1 MGKNER
7 GHQKMN
13 EKVVNAA
20 LLGLGTVGTGVYKVI
35 RNQEQEMTAKLGC
48 QVKITKILVRNLEK
62 AVKKVEDPSILTTN
76 WDDIAGDPSID
87 IVIELIG
94 GIEPARTYILSA
106 LKAGKNVVTA
116 NKDLI
121 AVHGKEL
128 LDAAQASHVDL
139 LFEAAVAGSIAIIRP
154 LKQCLAG
161 NHMSEV
167 MGIVNG
173 TTNFIL
179 TKMSQEA
186 AECELEKTNAAIEAV
201 TGKKT
206 EYMRPPYGAWKKE
219 MEEKTGMMAVLWN
232 VDPLDWNTDNETEI
246 VNKVVTE
253 TEENDIILLHDCY
266 LSSAKA
272 ALRII
277 DIMQAKG
284 YEFVTVDELL
294 LD

>member
-1 MGKNER
+1 MLHRLFYGIISFLCFTWLLVSWGVVSNGRIELI
-7 GHQKMN
+7 KMN
-13 EKVVNAA
+13 EETVEASYDTGGTDAQHQEKQKIALTFDDGPHPSGTPVLLDGLAERNVKV
-20 LLGLGTVGTGVYKVI
+20 TFFVI
-35 RNQEQEMTAKLGC
+35 GEN
-48 QVKITKILVRNLEK
+48 
-62 AVKKVEDPSILTTN
+62 AVKYPKLLTREAEEGH
-76 WDDIAGDPSID
+76 I
-87 IVIELIG
+87 IG
-94 GIEPARTYILSA
+94 NHTY
-106 LKAGKNVVTA
+106 
-116 NKDLI
+116 
-121 AVHGKEL
+121 
-128 LDAAQASHVDL
+128 SHVD
-139 LFEAAVAGSIAIIRP
+139 
-154 LKQCLAG
+154 
-161 NHMSEV
+161 
-167 MGIVNG
+167 
-173 TTNFIL
+173 L

-201 TGKKT
+201 TGKET

-219 MEEKTGMMAVLWN
+219 MEENTGMIAVLWN

>member
-1 MGKNER
+1 MLHRLFYGIISFFCFTWLLVSWGVVSNGRIELI
-7 GHQKMN
+7 KMN
-13 EKVVNAA
+13 EKTVEASYDTGGTDAQHQEKQKIA
-20 LLGLGTVGTGVYKVI
+20 LTFDDGPHPSGTPVLLDGLAERNVKVTFFVI
-35 RNQEQEMTAKLGC
+35 GEN
-48 QVKITKILVRNLEK
+48 
-62 AVKKVEDPSILTTN
+62 AVKYPKLLTREAEEGH
-76 WDDIAGDPSID
+76 I
-87 IVIELIG
+87 IG
-94 GIEPARTYILSA
+94 NHTY
-106 LKAGKNVVTA
+106 
-116 NKDLI
+116 
-121 AVHGKEL
+121 
-128 LDAAQASHVDL
+128 SHVD
-139 LFEAAVAGSIAIIRP
+139 
-154 LKQCLAG
+154 
-161 NHMSEV
+161 
-167 MGIVNG
+167 
-173 TTNFIL
+173 L
-179 TKMSQEA
+179 TKMSQET

-201 TGKKT
+201 TGKET

-219 MEEKTGMMAVLWN
+219 MEENTGMIAVLWN

>member
-1 MGKNER
+1 MLHRLFYGIISFLCFTWLLVSWGVVSNGRIELI
-7 GHQKMN
+7 KMN
-13 EKVVNAA
+13 EETVEASYDTGGTDAQHQEKQKIALTFDDGPHPSGTPVLLDGLAERNVKV
-20 LLGLGTVGTGVYKVI
+20 TFFVI
-35 RNQEQEMTAKLGC
+35 GEN
-48 QVKITKILVRNLEK
+48 
-62 AVKKVEDPSILTTN
+62 AVKYPKLLTREAEEGH
-76 WDDIAGDPSID
+76 I
-87 IVIELIG
+87 IG
-94 GIEPARTYILSA
+94 NHTY
-106 LKAGKNVVTA
+106 
-116 NKDLI
+116 
-121 AVHGKEL
+121 
-128 LDAAQASHVDL
+128 SHVD
-139 LFEAAVAGSIAIIRP
+139 
-154 LKQCLAG
+154 
-161 NHMSEV
+161 
-167 MGIVNG
+167 
-173 TTNFIL
+173 L

-206 EYMRPPYGAWKKE
+206 EYMRPPYGAWEKE

>member
-1 MGKNER
+1 MLHRLFYGIISFLCFTWLLVSW
-7 GHQKMN
+7 G
-13 EKVVNAA
+13 VVSN
-20 LLGLGTVGTGVYKVI
+20 G
-35 RNQEQEMTAKLGC
+35 R
-48 QVKITKILVRNLEK
+48 
-62 AVKKVEDPSILTTN
+62 
-76 WDDIAGDPSID
+76 
-87 IVIELIG
+87 IELIRMNEETVEASYNTG
-94 GIEPARTYILSA
+94 GTDAQHQEKQKIA
-106 LKAGKNVVTA
+106 LTFDDGPHPSGTPV
-116 NKDLI
+116 
-121 AVHGKEL
+121 L
-128 LDAAQASHVDL
+128 LDGLAERNVKVTFFVIGENAVKYPKLLTREAEEGHIIGNHTYSHVD
-139 LFEAAVAGSIAIIRP
+139 
-154 LKQCLAG
+154 
-161 NHMSEV
+161 
-167 MGIVNG
+167 
-173 TTNFIL
+173 L

-201 TGKKT
+201 TGKET

-219 MEEKTGMMAVLWN
+219 MEENTGMIAVLWN

>member
-1 MGKNER
+1 MLHRLFYGMISFLCFTWLLVSWGVVSNGRIELI
-7 GHQKMN
+7 KMN
-13 EKVVNAA
+13 EETVEASYDTGGTDAQHQEKQKIALTFDDGPHPSGTPVLLDGLAERNVKV
-20 LLGLGTVGTGVYKVI
+20 TFFVI
-35 RNQEQEMTAKLGC
+35 GEN
-48 QVKITKILVRNLEK
+48 
-62 AVKKVEDPSILTTN
+62 AVKYPKLLTREAEEGH
-76 WDDIAGDPSID
+76 I
-87 IVIELIG
+87 IG
-94 GIEPARTYILSA
+94 NHTY
-106 LKAGKNVVTA
+106 
-116 NKDLI
+116 
-121 AVHGKEL
+121 
-128 LDAAQASHVDL
+128 SHVDL
-139 LFEAAVAGSIAIIRP
+139 T
-154 LKQCLAG
+154 Q
-161 NHMSEV
+161 
-167 MGIVNG
+167 
-173 TTNFIL
+173 
-179 TKMSQEA
+179 MSQEA

-232 VDPLDWNTDNETEI
+232 VDPLDWKTENETEI

>member
-1 MGKNER
+1 MLHRLFYGIISFLCFTWLLVSWGVVSNGRIELI
-7 GHQKMN
+7 KMN
-13 EKVVNAA
+13 EETVEASYDTGGTDTQHQEKQKIALTFDDGPHPSGTPVLLDGLAERNVKV
-20 LLGLGTVGTGVYKVI
+20 TFFVI
-35 RNQEQEMTAKLGC
+35 GEN
-48 QVKITKILVRNLEK
+48 
-62 AVKKVEDPSILTTN
+62 AVKYP
-76 WDDIAGDPSID
+76 
-87 IVIELIG
+87 
-94 GIEPARTYILSA
+94 
-106 LKAGKNVVTA
+106 
-116 NKDLI
+116 
-121 AVHGKEL
+121 EL
-128 LDAAQASHVDL
+128 LTREAEEGHIIGNHTYSHVD
-139 LFEAAVAGSIAIIRP
+139 
-154 LKQCLAG
+154 
-161 NHMSEV
+161 
-167 MGIVNG
+167 
-173 TTNFIL
+173 L

-232 VDPLDWNTDNETEI
+232 VDPLDWKTENETEI

>member
-1 MGKNER
+1 MLHRLFYGIISFFCFTWLLVSWGVVSNGRIELI
-7 GHQKMN
+7 KMN
-13 EKVVNAA
+13 EETVEASYDTGGTDAQHQEKQKIALTFDDGPHPSGTPVLLDGLAERNVKV
-20 LLGLGTVGTGVYKVI
+20 TFFVI
-35 RNQEQEMTAKLGC
+35 GEN
-48 QVKITKILVRNLEK
+48 
-62 AVKKVEDPSILTTN
+62 AVKYPKLLTREAEEGH
-76 WDDIAGDPSID
+76 I
-87 IVIELIG
+87 IG
-94 GIEPARTYILSA
+94 NHTY
-106 LKAGKNVVTA
+106 
-116 NKDLI
+116 
-121 AVHGKEL
+121 
-128 LDAAQASHVDL
+128 SHVD
-139 LFEAAVAGSIAIIRP
+139 
-154 LKQCLAG
+154 
-161 NHMSEV
+161 
-167 MGIVNG
+167 
-173 TTNFIL
+173 L

-186 AECELEKTNAAIEAV
+186 AECDLEKTNAAIEAV

-206 EYMRPPYGAWKKE
+206 EYMRPPYGAWEKE

-232 VDPLDWNTDNETEI
+232 VDPLDWKTENETEI

>member
-1 MGKNER
+1 MLHRLFYGIISFFCFTWLLVSWGVVSNGRIELI
-7 GHQKMN
+7 KMN
-13 EKVVNAA
+13 EETVEASYDTGGTDAQHQEKQKIALTFDDGPHPSGTPVLLDGLAERNVKV
-20 LLGLGTVGTGVYKVI
+20 TFFVI
-35 RNQEQEMTAKLGC
+35 GEN
-48 QVKITKILVRNLEK
+48 
-62 AVKKVEDPSILTTN
+62 AVKYPKLLTREAEEGH
-76 WDDIAGDPSID
+76 I
-87 IVIELIG
+87 IG
-94 GIEPARTYILSA
+94 NHTY
-106 LKAGKNVVTA
+106 
-116 NKDLI
+116 
-121 AVHGKEL
+121 
-128 LDAAQASHVDL
+128 SHVDL
-139 LFEAAVAGSIAIIRP
+139 
-154 LKQCLAG
+154 
-161 NHMSEV
+161 
-167 MGIVNG
+167 
-173 TTNFIL
+173 TN
-179 TKMSQEA
+179 MSQET

-201 TGKKT
+201 TGKET

-219 MEEKTGMMAVLWN
+219 MEENTGMIAVLWN

>member
-1 MGKNER
+1 MLHRLFYGIISFFCFTWLLVSWGVVSNGRIELI
-7 GHQKMN
+7 KMN
-13 EKVVNAA
+13 EETVEASYDTGGTDAQHQEKQKIALTFDDGPHPSGTPVLLDGLAERNVKV
-20 LLGLGTVGTGVYKVI
+20 TFFVI
-35 RNQEQEMTAKLGC
+35 GEN
-48 QVKITKILVRNLEK
+48 
-62 AVKKVEDPSILTTN
+62 AVKYPKLLTREAEEGH
-76 WDDIAGDPSID
+76 I
-87 IVIELIG
+87 IG
-94 GIEPARTYILSA
+94 NHTY
-106 LKAGKNVVTA
+106 
-116 NKDLI
+116 
-121 AVHGKEL
+121 
-128 LDAAQASHVDL
+128 SHVDL
-139 LFEAAVAGSIAIIRP
+139 TR
-154 LKQCLAG
+154 
-161 NHMSEV
+161 
-167 MGIVNG
+167 
-173 TTNFIL
+173 
-179 TKMSQEA
+179 MSQET

-201 TGKKT
+201 TGKET

-219 MEEKTGMMAVLWN
+219 MEENTGMIAVLWN

>member
-1 MGKNER
+1 MLHRLFYGIISFLCFTWLLVSWGVVSNGRIELI
-7 GHQKMN
+7 KMN
-13 EKVVNAA
+13 EETVEASYDTGGTDTQHQEKQKIALTFDDGPHPSGTPVLLDGLAERNVKV
-20 LLGLGTVGTGVYKVI
+20 TFFVI
-35 RNQEQEMTAKLGC
+35 GEN
-48 QVKITKILVRNLEK
+48 
-62 AVKKVEDPSILTTN
+62 AVKYPKLLTREAEEGH
-76 WDDIAGDPSID
+76 I
-87 IVIELIG
+87 IG
-94 GIEPARTYILSA
+94 NHTY
-106 LKAGKNVVTA
+106 
-116 NKDLI
+116 
-121 AVHGKEL
+121 
-128 LDAAQASHVDL
+128 SHVD
-139 LFEAAVAGSIAIIRP
+139 
-154 LKQCLAG
+154 
-161 NHMSEV
+161 
-167 MGIVNG
+167 
-173 TTNFIL
+173 L

-232 VDPLDWNTDNETEI
+232 VDPLDWKTENETEI

>member
-1 MGKNER
+1 MLHRLFYGIISFLCFTWLLVSWGVVSNGRIELI
-7 GHQKMN
+7 KMN
-13 EKVVNAA
+13 EETVEASYDTGGTDAQHQEKQKIALTFDDGPHPSGTPILLDGLAERNVKV
-20 LLGLGTVGTGVYKVI
+20 TFFVI
-35 RNQEQEMTAKLGC
+35 GEN
-48 QVKITKILVRNLEK
+48 
-62 AVKKVEDPSILTTN
+62 AVKYPKLLTREAEEGH
-76 WDDIAGDPSID
+76 I
-87 IVIELIG
+87 IG
-94 GIEPARTYILSA
+94 NHTY
-106 LKAGKNVVTA
+106 
-116 NKDLI
+116 
-121 AVHGKEL
+121 
-128 LDAAQASHVDL
+128 SHVD
-139 LFEAAVAGSIAIIRP
+139 
-154 LKQCLAG
+154 
-161 NHMSEV
+161 
-167 MGIVNG
+167 
-173 TTNFIL
+173 L

-232 VDPLDWNTDNETEI
+232 VDPLDWKTENETEI

>member
-1 MGKNER
+1 MLHRLLYGTISFLCFTWLL
-7 GHQKMN
+7 MN
-13 EKVVNAA
+13 W
-20 LLGLGTVGTGVYKVI
+20 GVI
-35 RNQEQEMTAKLGC
+35 NNGR
-48 QVKITKILVRNLEK
+48 
-62 AVKKVEDPSILTTN
+62 
-76 WDDIAGDPSID
+76 
-87 IVIELIG
+87 IELVKMKEETVEASYDVDGANAQHQEKPKI
-94 GIEPARTYILSA
+94 ALSFDD
-106 LKAGKNVVTA
+106 GPHPSGTA
-116 NKDLI
+116 
-121 AVHGKEL
+121 VL
-128 LDAAQASHVDL
+128 LDGLAERNVKVTFFVIGENAVRYPKLLAREAEEGHIIGNHTYSHVDL
-139 LFEAAVAGSIAIIRP
+139 
-154 LKQCLAG
+154 
-161 NHMSEV
+161 
-167 MGIVNG
+167 
-173 TTNFIL
+173 
-179 TKMSQEA
+179 TKMSKEA
-186 AECELEKTNAAIEAV
+186 AECELEKTSTAIEAV

-219 MEEKTGMMAVLWN
+219 MEENTGMMAVLWN

>member
-1 MGKNER
+1 MLHRLFYGIISFLCFTWLLVSWGVVSNGRIELI
-7 GHQKMN
+7 KMN
-13 EKVVNAA
+13 EETVEASYDTGGTDTQHQEKQKIALTFDDGPHPSGTPVLLDGLAERNVKV
-20 LLGLGTVGTGVYKVI
+20 TFFVI
-35 RNQEQEMTAKLGC
+35 GEN
-48 QVKITKILVRNLEK
+48 
-62 AVKKVEDPSILTTN
+62 AVKYPKLLTREAEEGH
-76 WDDIAGDPSID
+76 I
-87 IVIELIG
+87 IG
-94 GIEPARTYILSA
+94 NHTY
-106 LKAGKNVVTA
+106 
-116 NKDLI
+116 
-121 AVHGKEL
+121 
-128 LDAAQASHVDL
+128 SHVD
-139 LFEAAVAGSIAIIRP
+139 
-154 LKQCLAG
+154 
-161 NHMSEV
+161 
-167 MGIVNG
+167 
-173 TTNFIL
+173 L
-179 TKMSQEA
+179 TKMSQET

-201 TGKKT
+201 TGKET

-219 MEEKTGMMAVLWN
+219 MEENTGMIAVLWN

>member
-1 MGKNER
+1 MLHRLFYGIISFLCFTWLLVSWGVVSNGRIELI
-7 GHQKMN
+7 KMN
-13 EKVVNAA
+13 EETVEASYDTGGTDAQHQEKQKISLTFDDGPHPSGTPVLLDGLAERNVKV
-20 LLGLGTVGTGVYKVI
+20 TFFVI
-35 RNQEQEMTAKLGC
+35 GEN
-48 QVKITKILVRNLEK
+48 
-62 AVKKVEDPSILTTN
+62 AVKYPKLLTREAEEGH
-76 WDDIAGDPSID
+76 I
-87 IVIELIG
+87 IG
-94 GIEPARTYILSA
+94 NHTY
-106 LKAGKNVVTA
+106 
-116 NKDLI
+116 
-121 AVHGKEL
+121 
-128 LDAAQASHVDL
+128 SHVD
-139 LFEAAVAGSIAIIRP
+139 
-154 LKQCLAG
+154 
-161 NHMSEV
+161 
-167 MGIVNG
+167 
-173 TTNFIL
+173 L

-232 VDPLDWNTDNETEI
+232 VDPLDWKTDNETEI